1 VEARVS
7 VIVEDDL
14 VVDTDI
20 WPALNRLVDC
30 LCTEL
35 AAAGLDTCYCGLLPG
50 DQIAAQYV
58 DQRTRQGMA
67 WVRLVGGWPYSTFPA
82 QDSRALC
89 AGPVAFEVEIGSL
102 FCAPAFADS
111 RGNPPSL
118 AAQLEAVRVQMA
130 AMAAMR
136 RAIVCCLGTGK
147 NAVLGQYVP
156 IGPEGDVVGGTW
168 NVIIDGGWIRG

>member
-1 VEARVS
+1 MS

-14 VVDTDI
+14 VTDTEA
-20 WPALNRLVDC
+20 WPTMLRLVDC

-35 AAAGLDTCYCGLLPG
+35 AAAGLDTCYCGVLPG
-50 DQIAAQYV
+50 ALIAAQYV

-67 WVRLVGGWPYSTFPA
+67 WVRLSGAWPYSTFPSADNTA
-82 QDSRALC
+82 QCLAPI
-89 AGPVAFEVEIGSL
+89 AYEIEIGSL

-111 RGNPPSL
+111 RGTPPSL
-118 AAQLEAVRVQMA
+118 AAQLEATRVQMA

-147 NAVLGQYVP
+147 TAALGQYIP

-168 NVIIDGGWIRG
+168 TVTVDGGWIR